1 MVGGIIML
9 DLIDTMEK
17 LKKVAL
23 DVGKMQKEHL
33 GRKDL
38 EIHTKSTGIDLVT
51 EIDKK
56 SEEYIVRFIQQTF
69 PQHAILA
76 EESGRSELDSDY
88 LWVVDP
94 LDGTTNYAQ
103 GLPVF
108 AVSIALQYRGETLLG
123 IVYLAA
129 LHQIFTA
136 IKGQGA
142 YLNGEKLQVSAKVN
156 LADCVLATGFPYD
169 IVDNP
174 LNNLNY
180 FSEFSLKA
188 RAIRRMGA
196 AAYDVA
202 CVAAGKFDGYWE
214 MRLSPWDVAAAMLMV
229 EEAGGKVIHFRKD
242 RGISIIAANPVLAD
256 KIQAEIKRIDAR
268 REF

>member
-1 MVGGIIML
+1 MI
-9 DLIDTMEK
+9 DLVDAMEK

-23 DVGKMQKEHL
+23 DVGQMQKANL
-33 GRKDL
+33 GRKNL

-51 EIDKK
+51 EIDRK
-56 SEEYIVRFIQQTF
+56 SEEIIVRFINQTF
-69 PQHAILA
+69 PEHAILA
-76 EESGRSELDSDY
+76 EESGRSKLDSDY
-88 LWVVDP
+88 LWVIDP
-94 LDGTTNYAQ
+94 LDGTTNYSQ

-108 AVSIALQYRGETLLG
+108 AVSTALQYRGETVLG
-123 IVYLAA
+123 LVYLAA
-129 LHQIFTA
+129 LNQMFST

-142 YLNGEKLQVSAKVN
+142 YLNGEKLRVSAKED
-156 LADCVLATGFPYD
+156 LIDCVLATGFPYD
-169 IVDNP
+169 IVDSP

-180 FSEFSLKA
+180 FGELSLKA

-214 MRLSPWDVAAAMLMV
+214 MKLSPWDVAAAVLMV

-242 RGISIIAANPVLAD
+242 RGISIIAANPILAD
-256 KIQAEIKRIDAR
+256 KIQAEITRIDEKR
-268 REF
+268 NS